1 MSTILHSPEIFKIEN
16 RFSSLFERTLKKGL
30 LNIQGPQIKASVKRA
45 FNSAV
50 FRVQLDKLIDD
61 IHLYSIS
68 ETDKLI
74 SKALSASLIRS
85 PSRHYLSA
93 ADTNTQDTPLIL
105 TEEAVRQSEEL
116 AVEISE
122 SIIEMLKDE
131 AIYQEHP
138 SKLAGRILDKWN
150 GEKYRAV
157 RFARTITADIATNTS
172 FHRFQQQ
179 GIQEMQIY
187 ATIDKRTSPYCRMM
201 HGTVFKTD
209 SPEASKYRTPF
220 HSNCR
225 TAILPV
231 TAFSNIDDLMRYEN
245 RDFSKLYG
253 QNFKVLDEGLDSDS
267 VKKIFK
273 DIDKF
278 KEKYSIP
285 KFIFDEDIE
294 KRLMKLGVGVEAE
307 APKPKTLDPNSLKKL
322 GSEWQKGDYHRI

>member
-1 MSTILHSPEIFKIEN
+1 MLLDSPEIFKIEN
-16 RFSSLFERTLKKGL
+16 RFISLFERTIKKGL
-30 LNIQGPQIKASVKRA
+30 LNSPGPQIKTSVKRA
-45 FNSAV
+45 FSSKT
-50 FRVQLDKLIDD
+50 FFIQLDKLIDD
-61 IHLYSIS
+61 IYLYSID

-85 PSRHYLSA
+85 PRIHSLTA

-116 AVEISE
+116 AVKISE

-138 SKLAGRILDKWN
+138 TKLAGRVIDLWN

-157 RFARTITADIATNTS
+157 RFARTITADIATSTS
-172 FHRFQQQ
+172 LHRFQQQ

-231 TAFSNIDDLMRYEN
+231 TAFSNIDDSMRYEN

-285 KFIFDEDIE
+285 KFVFDEDIE
-294 KRLMKLGVGVEAE
+294 KRLMKLGVSVEA
-307 APKPKTLDPNSLKKL
+307 K
-322 GSEWQKGDYHRI
+322 